1 MLTCHLFLSY
11 LLHMGY
17 VGAGKVLIQHIIRFS
32 KEIQTEGTSTKVEEY
47 VMYGLSGSK

>member
-1 MLTCHLFLSY
+1 MLTCPLLLSY
-11 LLHMGY
+11 LLHMGF
-17 VGAGKVLIQHIIRFS
+17 VAAGSVAIQHNSSLS